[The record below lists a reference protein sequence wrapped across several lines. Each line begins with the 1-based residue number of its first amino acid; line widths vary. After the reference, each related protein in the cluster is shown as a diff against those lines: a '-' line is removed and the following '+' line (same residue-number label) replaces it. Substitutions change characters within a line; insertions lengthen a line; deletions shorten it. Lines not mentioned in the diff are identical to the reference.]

1 MATTS
6 SVSEDEK
13 TYGRSEVEP
22 ESQFA
27 VFLRY
32 PILFESA
39 AQDSDTNGIGA
50 LSDTIS
56 CNVVRTRNQFP
67 TLQLTYKRGGIHSK
81 ELRNGRIVMADMGPD
96 FVHQKFRINQVQKT
110 MDSIIVNATHIAGDI
125 AYNTITGDIQM
136 PNASAEDVF
145 NSIVNKLAD
154 PMPDI
159 RFDTDVPT
167 ITNVNM
173 QMSAGNNA
181 GDLLINPD
189 QEGDDPTPSMAALFK
204 GEWSFDDYHF
214 YLQQRG
220 GDDTGL
226 VIKYGRDLKT
236 IEQDDNIADTY
247 TAIFP
252 YATYTPAPPQA
263 TDSNEN
269 WVTIGSVGMA
279 NVATATYSAGGAIDI
294 YSSPVTGHHIVG
306 QVTNGTHV
314 SLGKKI
320 SDGLTLPDG
329 KVVNT
334 VNGDDW
340 YYVVGQGWIDARW
353 VTFDKS
359 GDFLVN
365 NSVGH
370 STVDI
375 GTGSGRQTKYP
386 FVARGIVHYNGNLIH
401 AYYSPFFGASEP
413 GQADTTGHVRT
424 GDVYTTGSYVDFDYK
439 AINEKGDVWYR
450 VANQPHRW
458 LYGPHISFTSTGTYI
473 EDPTARG
480 TAAIKPNQQKY
491 VMRKGKI
498 VPAPAH
504 TKYVSSR
511 NKRTK
516 KYVNKTYI
524 TTYHGKKIK
533 QKHLVK
539 NKAYSRKKK
548 KTVKT
553 TIKRG
558 VYKIKGQIQ
567 YDGSTYYKT
576 GNNVYV
582 KSGSVDW
589 KNRMSYKP
597 KTIDQATKGNWINGK
612 IEMYSQP
619 AFKTA
624 MNWAIPNGTSF
635 ATGAT
640 AKGDGEDWTQVTYAG
655 QTGWVLTKYLKN
667 KNAED
672 FDPYNPDDLESS
684 DDTTPNYNVDVSDL
698 MVKLPEVTLY
708 ADSAYGEE
716 APRVLAVDLSSYFSH
731 DYQDES
737 GFDNATGEYHVTQA
751 DIDQLR
757 QLAQAYMRE
766 HRFGVP
772 NVSLTLTAEQISDY
786 QLDNIG
792 LYDRVTVN
800 FDQLGI
806 NETAEVNSTTWD
818 AMAHRYTEMTIGE
831 MPVTYEH
838 QLLQQAKEQ
847 TTATVR
853 GEARRTQGLFDRFE
867 NMLQLEGSDR
877 KAAELGIMNDLG
889 LIKQTTD
896 EHGKKIT
903 RALVS
908 LSDFDKQI
916 STINDS
922 VTNIS
927 DEILNGGTEELR
939 FLDAN
944 GNQNFIHPT
953 QIRATNSDGS
963 YLDFNSQG
971 LGFFNKGNNLIR
983 SAITADGQ
991 VAAESITAGTINA
1004 VTIKSCL
1011 IDSALTIGKE
1021 NGMNI
1026 YVGTRNPG
1034 SVLNP
1039 LHGGN
1044 VIWALSNQY
1053 QAMFSSGQIAT
1064 TGNGGMTRIHPHE
1077 ITIGDDMNQ
1086 ALTQVNFA
1094 HHAYYRIKSWVK
1106 DWVADYI
1113 TINGKKRTIWKGSNK
1128 GVNMGKLRNLKDQGK
1143 TDYTYVPKSDD
1154 YGLDDSTSVDSGDV
1168 DLSDMI
1174 PSIDSVNAI
1183 KQHQEEMKQ
1192 AVDNF
1197 NNFIRTGPR
1206 APLHFEDDMGNQ
1218 TMQNPTRIV
1227 AQGADHSF
1235 ELNSNGLTYTDSGG
1249 QTHAAFGVDSSTGQL
1264 KGEFYVDQAYIPKLD
1279 ASHIETETIHS
1290 LGTINGSL
1298 AVSNGYTQIQVGESY
1313 GGSEFGVYIGN
1324 YTSLTDGQ
1332 LQVSTGNFDNINV
1345 SNYASIGSM
1354 SFSGVSIERND
1365 GQHVMWSGSQHTN
1378 LGAFINAHIK
1388 SSAIIGGRV

>member
-81 ELRNGRIVMADMGPD
+81 ELRNGRIIMADMGPD

-269 WVTIGSVGMA
+269 WAAIGSVGMA

-413 GQADTTGHVRT
+413 GQGNTTGHVRT

-567 YDGSTYYKT
+567 YGGSTYYKT

-597 KTIDQATKGNWINGK
+597 KTIDQATKGNWVNGK
-612 IEMYSQP
+612 IEMCSQP
-619 AFKTA
+619 AFNTA

-635 ATGAT
+635 TTGAT

-667 KNAED
+667 KSAED

-698 MVKLPEVTLY
+698 TVKLPEVTLY

-853 GEARRTQGLFDRFE
+853 GEARRTQGWLNRFE
-867 NMLQLEGSDR
+867 NMLQSEGSDR
-877 KAAELGIMNDLG
+877 IAKENAMMEDLG
-889 LIKQTTD
+889 MLQHDVTWKDDKGKEHKLKDVFLESRKDFEEHFQQLDDDANDIKSWIDAPGDGVIQAIPNWQAPQQLTA
-896 EHGKKIT
+896 
-903 RALVS
+903 RS
-908 LSDFDKQI
+908 S
-916 STINDS
+916 
-922 VTNIS
+922 
-927 DEILNGGTEELR
+927 NGGKMVFGGNGLEFYDERSQKLLTGMDSRGKLYADSIEGVHVKAMDI
-939 FLDAN
+939 DAMEMHGHLISSDPGKN
-944 GNQNFIHPT
+944 MKIYIG
-953 QIRATNSDGS
+953 TN
-963 YLDFNSQG
+963 
-971 LGFFNKGNNLIR
+971 
-983 SAITADGQ
+983 
-991 VAAESITAGTINA
+991 
-1004 VTIKSCL
+1004 
-1011 IDSALTIGKE
+1011 
-1021 NGMNI
+1021 
-1026 YVGTRNPG
+1026 NPG
-1034 SVLNP
+1034 STLNP
-1039 LHGGN
+1039 WKSGR
-1044 VIWALSNQY
+1044 VIWAVSDNY
-1053 QAMFSSGQIAT
+1053 SSMMSSGQIAT
-1064 TGNGGMTRIHPHE
+1064 TSGGSTTRIHPSA
-1077 ITIGDDMNQ
+1077 ITVDDDDNQ
-1086 ALTQVNFA
+1086 VLTQRNFA
-1094 HHAYYRIKSWVK
+1094 AHAYRRIKSWVRL
-1106 DWVADYI
+1106 WVADWI
-1113 TINGKKRTIWKGSNK
+1113 TINKKRHYIWKGVDK
-1128 GVNMGKLRNLKDQGK
+1128 GAYMGKLRDLPGQGRN
-1143 TDYTYVPKSDD
+1143 DYSYVPGSNDD
-1154 YGLDDSTSVDSGDV
+1154 YGADVGDSGDGT
-1168 DLSDMI
+1168 DLGDFATEADLQSLGIQISNSIQQMNEKMSNLANSVGGTYDPSTGNITMPEPAPDPNPPL
-1174 PSIDSVNAI
+1174 PSITPS
-1183 KQHQEEMKQ
+1183 
-1192 AVDNF
+1192 
-1197 NNFIRTGPR
+1197 
-1206 APLHFEDDMGNQ
+1206 
-1218 TMQNPTRIV
+1218 QNPTSSDSKV
-1227 AQGADHSF
+1227 GM
-1235 ELNSNGLTYTDSGG
+1235 LTYTKAWELGLGDKGG
-1249 QTHAAFGVDSSTGQL
+1249 YYPEAVGTAKYGYDGNVYVLETYTG
-1264 KGEFYVDQAYIPKLD
+1264 
-1279 ASHIETETIHS
+1279 
-1290 LGTINGSL
+1290 
-1298 AVSNGYTQIQVGESY
+1298 
-1313 GGSEFGVYIGN
+1313 
-1324 YTSLTDGQ
+1324 
-1332 LQVSTGNFDNINV
+1332 TGNKHW
-1345 SNYASIGSM
+1345 YKASG
-1354 SFSGVSIERND
+1354 FVVVND
-1365 GQHVMWSGSQHTN
+1365 
-1378 LGAFINAHIK
+1378 
-1388 SSAIIGGRV
+1388 